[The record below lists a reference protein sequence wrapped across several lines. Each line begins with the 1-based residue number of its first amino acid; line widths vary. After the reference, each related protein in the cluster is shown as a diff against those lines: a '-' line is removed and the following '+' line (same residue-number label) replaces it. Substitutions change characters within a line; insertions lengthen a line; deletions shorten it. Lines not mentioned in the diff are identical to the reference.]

1 MIPLF
6 RFFVNCAAL
15 FRFDHLFYLPQA
27 DFREVCG
34 GSAEAVDRVRG
45 TEFIHTVE
53 CFGIHIGRRMV
64 ARTGQDGECHAV
76 FQDGEK
82 ANPQIVRV
90 VLRKQTSVRDGG
102 KVVEVVSERI
112 LAEVS
117 DSGENGG
124 RKGPFLR
131 QFPEPVLHRFGDRLL
146 HPVLHRPEFKRTAAV
161 RVCHIENMGKN
172 RSPSVVPDER
182 NTVCAT
188 VDPSVQTVPDGNL
201 GAGNGVRLLRIDTH
215 LIRKRILILPRRR
228 PQECHPVP
236 PAPGNGFHRLAVQIG
251 DQVCFS

>member
-1 MIPLF
+1 
-6 RFFVNCAAL
+6 
-15 FRFDHLFYLPQA
+15 
-27 DFREVCG
+27 
-34 GSAEAVDRVRG
+34 
-45 TEFIHTVE
+45 
-53 CFGIHIGRRMV
+53 MV
-64 ARTGQDGECHAV
+64 SCTGQDSECHAV

-117 DSGENGG
+117 DSGENGS
-124 RKGPFLR
+124 RKRSFLR
-131 QFPEPVLHRFGDRLL
+131 QFPEPVLHRFGNRLL

-161 RVCHIENMGKN
+161 RVGDIENMGKN
-172 RSPSVVPDER
+172 RSPAIVPNECDA
-182 NTVCAT
+182 VCAS

-201 GAGNGVRLLRIDTH
+201 RAGNGVRLLRIDTH

-228 PQECHPVP
+228 PQERHPVP
-236 PAPGNGFHRLAVQIG
+236 FAPGHGFHRLAVQIG